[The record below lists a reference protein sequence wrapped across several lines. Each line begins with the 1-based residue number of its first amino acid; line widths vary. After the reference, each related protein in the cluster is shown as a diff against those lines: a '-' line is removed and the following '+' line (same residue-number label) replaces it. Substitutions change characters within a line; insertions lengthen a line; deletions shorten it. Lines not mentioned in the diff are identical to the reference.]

1 MAEPDS
7 VFTGCGV
14 PGCSGG
20 VALPRHD
27 GCSLGQDLSIL
38 LSAGLVVEKPSG
50 MINYHTMATM
60 KVTVTLEIDSLRG
73 VDRLV
78 REGRFPSRSRAVQAA
93 LAEML
98 ARRKR
103 SRLAEELAK
112 LDPREERALAE
123 EALAGEPAW
132 PEY

>member
-1 MAEPDS
+1 
-7 VFTGCGV
+7 
-14 PGCSGG
+14 
-20 VALPRHD
+20 
-27 GCSLGQDLSIL
+27 
-38 LSAGLVVEKPSG
+38 
-50 MINYHTMATM
+50 MATM
-60 KVTVTLEIDSLRG
+60 KVAVTLDINSLRE

-78 REGRFPSRSRAVQAA
+78 REGRFPSRSRTLQVA

-112 LDPREERALAE
+112 LDLREERALAE
-123 EALAGEPAW
+123 EALSGEPAW

>member
-1 MAEPDS
+1 
-7 VFTGCGV
+7 
-14 PGCSGG
+14 
-20 VALPRHD
+20 
-27 GCSLGQDLSIL
+27 
-38 LSAGLVVEKPSG
+38 
-50 MINYHTMATM
+50 M
-60 KVTVTLEIDSLRG
+60 KVTVTLEMDSLRG

-112 LDPREERALAE
+112 LDSREERALAE
-123 EALAGEPAW
+123 EALSGELAW

>member
-1 MAEPDS
+1 
-7 VFTGCGV
+7 
-14 PGCSGG
+14 
-20 VALPRHD
+20 
-27 GCSLGQDLSIL
+27 
-38 LSAGLVVEKPSG
+38 
-50 MINYHTMATM
+50 MATM
-60 KVTVTLEIDSLRG
+60 KVAVTLDIGSLRE

-78 REGRFPSRSRAVQAA
+78 REGRFPNRSRAVQSA

-112 LDPREERALAE
+112 LDMREERALAE
-123 EALAGEPAW
+123 EALSGDATW